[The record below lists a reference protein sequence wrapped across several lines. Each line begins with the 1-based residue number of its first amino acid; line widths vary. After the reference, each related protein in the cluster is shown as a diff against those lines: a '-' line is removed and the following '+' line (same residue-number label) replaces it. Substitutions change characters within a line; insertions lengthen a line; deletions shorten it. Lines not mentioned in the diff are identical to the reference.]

1 MTLLKLTHISNIT
14 RVSGSYIYAITLH
27 RFLNK
32 SNMDV
37 VEKGRIPPWEE
48 QKWRGVPKIQ
58 VYHSLKVIL
67 GNIFC
72 RILLT
77 FFFGRSFLQDLL
89 SIFSGKLLYR
99 IFLGQSH
106 KLVLTD
112 FVHGQ
117 FLLYDFTDY
126 FLVKTRL
133 LDTEV
138 GRSLHE
144 RVGSRGQ
151 QA

>member
-1 MTLLKLTHISNIT
+1 
-14 RVSGSYIYAITLH
+14 
-27 RFLNK
+27 
-32 SNMDV
+32 MDV
-37 VEKGRIPPWEE
+37 VGEGEDPSLGRAEV
-48 QKWRGVPKIQ
+48 KLQ

-67 GNIFC
+67 GNISC

-77 FFFGRSFLQDLL
+77 FFLGRSFLQDLL

-133 LDTEV
+133 MATETANLADLCIKELEAQV
-138 GRSLHE
+138 KKGLE
-144 RVGSRGQ
+144 IELNILG
-151 QA
+151 